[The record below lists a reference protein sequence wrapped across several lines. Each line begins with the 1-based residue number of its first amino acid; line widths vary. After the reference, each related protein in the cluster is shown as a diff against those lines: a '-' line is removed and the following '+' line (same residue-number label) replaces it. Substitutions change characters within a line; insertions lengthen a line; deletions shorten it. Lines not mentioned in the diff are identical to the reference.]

1 MNTSKRKCL
10 TRRIAR
16 KGERG
21 FTLMEIL
28 VALAIVG
35 IIVAVTAAALGGR
48 ATTARLEAVATQ
60 VASVIQARQNLFIND
75 LRTNDITMAEMA
87 SEMGTVFTNST
98 IINGDGTGAAGIVGD
113 DAVGSTLACVSGTPG
128 KGIAFGLE
136 AGALSQGEAEGLQ
149 TQIQSAVDNLFPTTV
164 PAKGGYAAI
173 FGTTVTKT
181 AAPKVVAAT
190 THVYL
195 CFGV

>member
-75 LRTNDITMAEMA
+75 LRSNDITMAELA
-87 SEMGTVFTNST
+87 SEMGTVFANST
-98 IINGDGTGAAGIVGD
+98 IIDGASITGYDTAG
-113 DAVGSTLACVSGTPG
+113 TQACDVNG
-128 KGIAFGLE
+128 KGIELE
-136 AGALSQGEAEGLQ
+136 LEMNALSDAEAETLQ
-149 TQIQSAVDNLFPTTV
+149 QQIKSAVDNLFATPAAGGEFSTV
-164 PAKGGYAAI
+164 
-173 FGTTVTKT
+173 FTVTGT
-181 AAPKVVAAT
+181 PPPTSTFAGASATGGATGVV
-190 THVYL
+190 HL
-195 CFGV
+195 CIGP

>member
-75 LRTNDITMAEMA
+75 LRSNDITMAELA
-87 SEMGTVFTNST
+87 SEMGTVFANST
-98 IINGDGTGAAGIVGD
+98 IIDGANITGYDTTTTMDACAVAGAGI
-113 DAVGSTLACVSGTPG
+113 
-128 KGIAFGLE
+128 KLE
-136 AGALSQGEAEGLQ
+136 LEMNALSAAEAETLQ
-149 TQIQSAVDNLFPTTV
+149 QQIKSAVDNLFSSPAAGGELSTVFTTS
-164 PAKGGYAAI
+164 ATRTATLAGAAAAGGAA
-173 FGTTVTKT
+173 G
-181 AAPKVVAAT
+181 VV
-190 THVYL
+190 HL
-195 CFGV
+195 CIGP